1 MIFRYAGKED
11 ADRIMSLYKSAAG
24 TYGCT
29 WDDNYP
35 NFSICMQD
43 IESNSLLCL
52 TDEDE
57 IVAAISYDMDEIV
70 DKLDVWNPKYGK
82 TRELA
87 RLVVKEEHRNRG
99 IARLM
104 ILKAMDELKKR
115 GYKAVHYLVSP
126 TNLCAIKSYEKLGF
140 NMAGECEYA
149 GKNWYA
155 YEKQLYFIENS
166 ITVEYKNRIWNTFI
180 KGIEKYGLIES
191 GDHIA
196 VCISGGKDSMLLAK
210 LLKMYSDYKM
220 KDISLEF
227 LMMNPGYDENNLRT
241 IEYNAAALGITI
253 NIFET
258 SVFDDTDEIGKNPC
272 FFCSRMRRGYLYRK
286 AKELGCNKIALG
298 HHYDDVVETILMGML
313 YGSQIQTMLPKLD
326 SDNVEGMKLIRP
338 MYLIKEEDITL
349 WQKSNNLEFVKCA
362 CKIAQKDGFEDTTRL
377 KIKKLI
383 QDLTNEN
390 PHVKDNIFG
399 SVQNVDLNKIMSYK
413 LNGKIYSP
421 SD

>member
-11 ADRIMSLYKSAAG
+11 AERIMSLYKSAVG
-24 TYGCT
+24 TQGCT

-35 NFSICMQD
+35 NFSICIQD
-43 IESNSLLCL
+43 IESKSLLCL
-52 TDEDE
+52 MAEDE

-87 RLVVKEEHRNRG
+87 RLVVKEEYRNRG

-104 ILKAMDELKKR
+104 ILKAMDELKNQ

-140 NMAGECEYA
+140 YMAGECEYA

-155 YEKQLYFIENS
+155 YEKPLYLIENS
-166 ITVEYKNRIWNTFI
+166 ITVEYKNRIWNPFI
-180 KGIEKYGLIES
+180 KGIEKYGLIEN

-220 KDISLEF
+220 KDITLEF

-241 IEYNAAALGITI
+241 IEYNAATLGIAI
-253 NIFET
+253 NVFET

-326 SDNVEGMKLIRP
+326 SDNVKGMELIRP
-338 MYLIKEEDITL
+338 MYLIKEEDIIS
-349 WQKSNNLEFVKCA
+349 WQVFNKLEFAKCA
-362 CKIAQKDGFEDTTRL
+362 CRIAVKDGSEDTTRL

-399 SVQNVDLNKIMSYK
+399 SVQNVDLSKILSYK
-413 LNGKIYSP
+413 NSKT
-421 SD
+421 D

>member
-11 ADRIMSLYKSAAG
+11 AERIMSLYKSAVG
-24 TYGCT
+24 TQGCT

-35 NFSICMQD
+35 NFSICIQD
-43 IESNSLLCL
+43 IESKSLLCL
-52 TDEDE
+52 MAEDE

-87 RLVVKEEHRNRG
+87 RLVVKEEYRNRG

-104 ILKAMDELKKR
+104 ILKAMDELKNQ

-140 NMAGECEYA
+140 YMAGECEYA

-155 YEKQLYFIENS
+155 YEKPLYLIENS
-166 ITVEYKNRIWNTFI
+166 ITVEYKNRIWNPFI
-180 KGIEKYGLIES
+180 KGIEKYGLIEN

-220 KDISLEF
+220 KDITLEF
-227 LMMNPGYDENNLRT
+227 MMMNPGYDENNLRT
-241 IEYNAAALGITI
+241 IEYNAATLGIAI
-253 NIFET
+253 NVFET

-326 SDNVEGMKLIRP
+326 SDNVKGMELIRP
-338 MYLIKEEDITL
+338 MYLIKEEDIIS
-349 WQKSNNLEFVKCA
+349 WQVFNKLEFAKCA
-362 CKIAQKDGFEDTTRL
+362 CRIAVKDGSEDTTRL

-399 SVQNVDLNKIMSYK
+399 SVQNVDLSKILSYK
-413 LNGKIYSP
+413 NSKT
-421 SD
+421 D

>member
-11 ADRIMSLYKSAAG
+11 AERIMSLYKSAVG
-24 TYGCT
+24 TQGCT

-35 NFSICMQD
+35 NFSICIQD
-43 IESNSLLCL
+43 IESKSLLCL
-52 TDEDE
+52 MAEDE

-87 RLVVKEEHRNRG
+87 RLVVKEEYRNRG

-104 ILKAMDELKKR
+104 ILKAMDELKNQ

-140 NMAGECEYA
+140 YMAGECEYA

-155 YEKQLYFIENS
+155 YEKPLYLIENS
-166 ITVEYKNRIWNTFI
+166 ITVEYKNRIWNPFI
-180 KGIEKYGLIES
+180 KGIEKYGLIEN

-220 KDISLEF
+220 KDITLEF

-241 IEYNAAALGITI
+241 IEYNAATLGIAI

-326 SDNVEGMKLIRP
+326 SDNVKGMELIRP
-338 MYLIKEEDITL
+338 MYLIKEEDIIS
-349 WQKSNNLEFVKCA
+349 WQVFNKLEFAKCA
-362 CKIAQKDGFEDTTRL
+362 CRIAVKDGSEDTTRL

-399 SVQNVDLNKIMSYK
+399 SVQNVDLSKILSYK
-413 LNGKIYSP
+413 NSKT
-421 SD
+421 D

>member
-11 ADRIMSLYKSAAG
+11 AERIMSLYKSAVG
-24 TYGCT
+24 TQGCT

-35 NFSICMQD
+35 NFSICIQD
-43 IESNSLLCL
+43 IESKSLLCL
-52 TDEDE
+52 MAEDE

-87 RLVVKEEHRNRG
+87 RLVVKEEYRNRG

-104 ILKAMDELKKR
+104 ILKAMDELKNQ

-140 NMAGECEYA
+140 YMAGECEYA

-155 YEKQLYFIENS
+155 YEKPLYLIENS
-166 ITVEYKNRIWNTFI
+166 ITVEYKNRIWNPFI
-180 KGIEKYGLIES
+180 KGIEKYGLIEN

-220 KDISLEF
+220 KDITLEF
-227 LMMNPGYDENNLRT
+227 MMMNPGYDENNLRT
-241 IEYNAAALGITI
+241 IEYNAATLGIAI
-253 NIFET
+253 NVFET

-326 SDNVEGMKLIRP
+326 SDNVKGMELIRP
-338 MYLIKEEDITL
+338 MYLIKEEDIIS
-349 WQKSNNLEFVKCA
+349 WQVFNKLEFAKCA
-362 CKIAQKDGFEDTTRL
+362 CRIAVKDGSEDTTRL

-383 QDLTNEN
+383 HDLTNEN

-399 SVQNVDLNKIMSYK
+399 SVQNVDLSKILSYK
-413 LNGKIYSP
+413 NSKT
-421 SD
+421 D

>member
-11 ADRIMSLYKSAAG
+11 AERIMSLYKSAVG
-24 TYGCT
+24 TQGCT

-35 NFSICMQD
+35 NFSICIQD
-43 IESNSLLCL
+43 IESKSLLCL
-52 TDEDE
+52 MAEDE

-87 RLVVKEEHRNRG
+87 RLVVKEEYRNRG

-104 ILKAMDELKKR
+104 ILKAMDELKNQ

-140 NMAGECEYA
+140 YMAGECEYA

-155 YEKQLYFIENS
+155 YEKPLYLIENS
-166 ITVEYKNRIWNTFI
+166 ITVEYKNRIWNPFI
-180 KGIEKYGLIES
+180 KGIEKYGLIEN

-220 KDISLEF
+220 KDITLEF
-227 LMMNPGYDENNLRT
+227 MMMNPGYDENNLRT
-241 IEYNAAALGITI
+241 IEYNAATLGIAI

-326 SDNVEGMKLIRP
+326 SDNVEGMELIRP
-338 MYLIKEEDITL
+338 MYLIKEEDIIS
-349 WQKSNNLEFVKCA
+349 WQVFNKLEFAKCA
-362 CKIAQKDGFEDTTRL
+362 CRIAVKDGSEDTTRL

-383 QDLTNEN
+383 HDLTNEN

-399 SVQNVDLNKIMSYK
+399 SVQNVDLSKILSYK
-413 LNGKIYSP
+413 NSKT
-421 SD
+421 D